1 MAMQSVLDEVDADFN
16 IHTSYHTDFFLWRT
30 KVLVNG
36 ENVTI
41 SSVKEGRYED
51 PVMSFCHGGRTIST
65 KLWSIANTISPL
77 LHKCGIYHVDTFYYE
92 KSPLFHVT
100 FSSESCLKSF
110 LLEIG
115 DVIHAIELE
124 IRSVISSC
132 LKSTRSH
139 ETESPQQLA
148 IKIQPDL
155 FLVSPN
161 LQETKGAE
169 LHLVTAENYPTLVT
183 HWKDSKLFDF
193 EFLYKSEEKGICL
206 QWMLIIIMSCR
217 LGFRMQVLC
226 GKPGQAAHLS
236 YCRN

>member
-1 MAMQSVLDEVDADFN
+1 MALQSVLDEVDADFN
-16 IHTSYHTDFFLWRT
+16 IHTSYHSDFFLLRT
-30 KVLVNG
+30 RVLVNG
-36 ENVTI
+36 ENATI
-41 SSVKEGRYED
+41 TSVKEGSYEE
-51 PVMSFCHGGRTIST
+51 PVMSFCHGGSTIST
-65 KLWSIANTISPL
+65 RLWLIANTISPI

-115 DVIHAIELE
+115 DVIHAVELE
-124 IRSVISSC
+124 VRSVISPC

-148 IKIQPDL
+148 IEIQPNL

-169 LHLVTAENYPTLVT
+169 LHLVTAENYSTCVT
-183 HWKDSKLFDF
+183 RWKDSKLFDF

-206 QWMLIIIMSCR
+206 PWMLIITTSTLLI
-217 LGFRMQVLC
+217 
-226 GKPGQAAHLS
+226 
-236 YCRN
+236 